1 MKFEV
6 TNRFTGAV
14 QFTAEI
20 ECDENSCTS
29 IKLGLAVKWA
39 VKSDEILRGA
49 NLSGAIL
56 RGADLSDANLRGAIL
71 SGAILRGAD
80 LSGANLSE
88 ANMRGA
94 ILSDANL
101 IEANMRGA
109 KWADGVFLTQAPIQ
123 IYGMH
128 WPVTLLDTH
137 MQIGCELHYLDDWEG
152 FDNARI
158 AEMEGRRALKFWKA
172 NKDAI
177 FAMAKATGRPFAKDE
192 VVKTPQ
198 EGAQ

>member
-29 IKLGLAVKWA
+29 INLGLAVKWA

-56 RGADLSDANLRGAIL
+56 RGADLR
-71 SGAILRGAD
+71 GAILRGAD

-137 MQIGCELHYLDDWEG
+137 MQIGCELHSLDDWEG

-158 AEMEGRRALKFWKA
+158 AEMEGRSALKFWKA

-177 FAMAKATGRPFAKDE
+177 FAMAKATGRPFAKEE
-192 VVKTPQ
+192 VVETPQ
-198 EGAQ
+198 EASQ